1 MQKEIQ
7 MLRLILLTIIILLLT
22 ACAQPGDQAAKTIEN
37 YIKALVEKDANRLSA
52 LSCAAWEPDA
62 QLELDSFQSIA
73 TKLEGLSCASISTDD
88 NVTSVQCQGNII
100 ATYNNEDEK
109 IDLSFRPY
117 KVINQGGEFLMCG
130 YQ

>member
-1 MQKEIQ
+1 
-7 MLRLILLTIIILLLT
+7 MLRLIFLTIIFALLLA
-22 ACAQPGDQAAKTIEN
+22 ACGQPGDQAAKTVEN
-37 YIKALVEKDANRLSA
+37 YIKALVDKDGNRLSA

-73 TKLEGLSCASISTDD
+73 TKLEGLSCMSVSTENDI
-88 NVTSVQCQGNII
+88 TSVACKGNII

-109 IDLSFRPY
+109 IDLSLRPY
-117 KVINQGGEFLMCG
+117 KVVNQGGEFLMCG